1 MGKHSI
7 YTSMK
12 TKAIALTSVLL
23 TWNIQAEIYTYENPV
38 DGKGYTANWK
48 TYDAGKGSG
57 ETDNKNNTELISVT
71 LLSPQDLIAEN
82 ISVTDLASL
91 IKKTEENI
99 ISSTK
104 DSTEEFELLLDTTL
118 SKDKSPQFK
127 MASDRE
133 VSKPILQKVY
143 DNLTTL
149 PDIRTKEDE
158 IKYQLHLKINKA
170 K

>member
-1 MGKHSI
+1 ME
-7 YTSMK
+7 
-12 TKAIALTSVLL
+12 
-23 TWNIQAEIYTYENPV
+23 IQAEIYTYENPV
-38 DGKGYTANWK
+38 DNRNYLADWK
-48 TYDAGKGSG
+48 IYDARNESTH
-57 ETDNKNNTELISVT
+57 EPTTPTDNSNTELLLVT

-91 IKKTEENI
+91 IKKTQENI
-99 ISSTK
+99 TSSTK

-127 MASDRE
+127 MASDRG

-149 PDIRTKEDE
+149 PDIRTKKDE
-158 IKYQLHLKINKA
+158 IKYQIHLKIK
-170 K
+170 KTK